1 MFISL
6 VKNNYFASKRRKTH
20 LICYFLVN
28 INGAQWREDVLPVKD
43 QRFGQLMTT
52 LKLWYTTQFFCSS
65 GNWGEPPKK
74 SWRLNGRIKNRVFN
88 KYSTTEEKNIPQCN
102 KCNLEDINIK
112 IWISGGE
119 SFHIAELNNEHK
131 KTKKELSRFSA
142 TVRLFV
148 IYFER

>member
-1 MFISL
+1 MAHNEERTFCQLRIKDLDNLWQRWSYGIQRNFF
-6 VKNNYFASKRRKTH
+6 VPAATEVNRRKR
-20 LICYFLVN
+20 
-28 INGAQWREDVLPVKD
+28 AEDWTEESKTA
-43 QRFGQLMTT
+43 F
-52 LKLWYTTQFFCSS
+52 
-65 GNWGEPPKK
+65 
-74 SWRLNGRIKNRVFN
+74 FN

-148 IYFER
+148 IHFER